1 MTVKELLDS
10 LLFDEI
16 APYITKRYERCE
28 DADSVLPTISSTTT
42 ICAILSR
49 QTRSE

>member
-10 LLFDEI
+10 FLFDEI

-28 DADSVLPTISSTTT
+28 DAEYEGRLKMQVGAS
-42 ICAILSR
+42 
-49 QTRSE
+49 